1 MNNLTNIL
9 DQKSALVNKLKDV
22 DLQNKKGKQEV
33 ATVKI
38 ENVSGRNLI
47 LTKSDSENSLYDET
61 KQKVNIKNQNNKEMK
76 RLFIKF

>member
-47 LTKSDSENSLYDET
+47 LTKMTVRILGELCQPLMRHH
-61 KQKVNIKNQNNKEMK
+61 KKP
-76 RLFIKF
+76 